1 LTWALRGGG
10 SLCGSSVKGTW
21 REGPPCW
28 GPCRICRKMLWRRAS
43 PSIGALF
50 AARGTWRR
58 TRLPGTLRDGEGGSV
73 DEASLSLKRLHGGG
87 LGGGAPSLGTLEVEV
102 EEKGL
107 WRGRHFR
114 CWHHSCIKGRSND
127 YAGQQ
132 RFCPMRKN
140 VSDVFLDAEFKCFQ
154 NFSIL
159 FYTRVVNKT
168 NISFMNE
175 EMALLNKGLKYSLHH
190 KDKHWLSNLALE
202 AEAAL
207 TPLPPPEQEHIRHQ
221 VVHNLRKLYKHHNNT
236 PSPKTPRN
244 EIKILTKLRRNFP
257 TRKPCSLK
265 QTKATVW

>member
-1 LTWALRGGG
+1 
-10 SLCGSSVKGTW
+10 
-21 REGPPCW
+21 
-28 GPCRICRKMLWRRAS
+28 
-43 PSIGALF
+43 
-50 AARGTWRR
+50 
-58 TRLPGTLRDGEGGSV
+58 
-73 DEASLSLKRLHGGG
+73 
-87 LGGGAPSLGTLEVEV
+87 
-102 EEKGL
+102 
-107 WRGRHFR
+107 
-114 CWHHSCIKGRSND
+114 
-127 YAGQQ
+127 
-132 RFCPMRKN
+132 MRKN